1 MGGCEQLRRG
11 VPSLSGGGPRRSP
24 RPQAQPEVGEPGAA
38 AQEPCLSRRPSHRVE
53 RRKPPKPEYSQE
65 GPFTLR
71 PSRPQTRNNQVTL
84 WAVPRILQA
93 RPREAAAPGPPACT
107 TRSLKGQHIGC
118 CEARGPQRQDMLCV
132 LTATGGEGGGRGQR
146 CLQGWGPPRPRRRVG
161 HRQPVLSPGR
171 PRPALMEAAEQE
183 PREATVSGDLSQL
196 SQSASS
202 VPGGGRRGL
211 VALGTLGGEGAQGTS
226 ILADE
231 LEGAQS
237 AASGP
242 PPLAAA
248 PIPPLAPVRGGAW
261 AQPPWEPCPL
271 QLQPHAPRSLGGCPS
286 RSVPTTGRLV
296 LGEPGFAAGRQEGP
310 AGRWG

>member
-118 CEARGPQRQDMLCV
+118 CEARGPQRQDAVCPHSHRRGGRRQGPEVPSRLG
-132 LTATGGEGGGRGQR
+132 TPSPPAQGGAPSTGALAWPSSSCPDGGGRAGASGSHRLRRPLPVVPECVQ
-146 CLQGWGPPRPRRRVG
+146 CPRRR
-161 HRQPVLSPGR
+161 
-171 PRPALMEAAEQE
+171 EARAGGL
-183 PREATVSGDLSQL
+183 GDF
-196 SQSASS
+196 
-202 VPGGGRRGL
+202 G
-211 VALGTLGGEGAQGTS
+211 
-226 ILADE
+226 
-231 LEGAQS
+231 
-237 AASGP
+237 
-242 PPLAAA
+242 
-248 PIPPLAPVRGGAW
+248 W
-261 AQPPWEPCPL
+261 
-271 QLQPHAPRSLGGCPS
+271 
-286 RSVPTTGRLV
+286 
-296 LGEPGFAAGRQEGP
+296 
-310 AGRWG
+310 